1 MSGTIPAVEVRARL
15 SAAQTRRYYPG
26 QTVSVR
32 GQVLLRDGTPV
43 QGEGVTWLWR
53 RPDGVQLEISAV
65 WSTTEQTWLGALE
78 VQDTGSW
85 AVRLACTSPQRQTGW
100 VAFDVVAEPGADVA
114 PEGAVWMAEPG
125 SALVTG
131 NGGLVTGLRIGELP
145 PAEDLGALTLLGAEG
160 AEGAP
165 RRVLVT
171 RLRQDAQ
178 DQADQRVEQL
188 VPELV
193 PGAVER
199 ALPPL
204 AQPFVD
210 AAAGS
215 ALIADQRAA
224 DAESERRRAETA
236 AESTDAVVQ
245 NAAPQRTSV
254 AALVAAWTAAG
265 AGEGALG
272 VVFTIGPEEG
282 VYRLQ
287 DGLPV
292 RTGDTERQ
300 KKAFALAEA
309 QRTST
314 AARALPVL
322 GVVAPDVVTDN
333 LWEVADPAGRP
344 LLDIGEDLTLGM
356 AGVLLRGD
364 LMSLEDYSWGLR
376 TEAGKWLISGED
388 DGTAGV
394 AALLLYGQQLAP
406 MSVADDE
413 LPLVED
419 QWGHA
424 PLRWQ
429 EGGWLGLHI
438 GDSRM
443 RRVPLAPMQ
452 VSFPQGFVTPDE
464 RVSLGIHDDAT
475 IEARLSPD
483 ARDDLQ
489 ADTYLPPETMREIA
503 AFNVR
508 RHRNPRLIVGTV
520 QDSTGRAYDV
530 VQLAD
535 QYAVQTLADSVSP
548 LVLVIFFGQSNN
560 GGQGGPLL
568 GPIPQPQFP
577 HHFLMLG
584 DPSYW
589 PQAYA

>member
-1 MSGTIPAVEVRARL
+1 MANPVLMPAPDAVMVLPQGTTL
-15 SAAQTRRYYPG
+15 TG
-26 QTVSVR
+26 Q
-32 GQVLLRDGTPV
+32 L
-43 QGEGVTWLWR
+43 
-53 RPDGVQLEISAV
+53 I
-65 WSTTEQTWLGALE
+65 TE
-78 VQDTGSW
+78 
-85 AVRLACTSPQRQTGW
+85 LA
-100 VAFDVVAEPGADVA
+100 EM
-114 PEGAVWMAEPG
+114 E
-125 SALVTG
+125 
-131 NGGLVTGLRIGELP
+131 
-145 PAEDLGALTLLGAEG
+145 ALTG
-160 AEGAP
+160 
-165 RRVLVT
+165 
-171 RLRQDAQ
+171 Q
-178 DQADQRVEQL
+178 EQL
-188 VPELV
+188 VGVQDAAGLPL
-193 PGAVER
+193 GR
-199 ALPPL
+199 ALPVRVL
-204 AQPFVD
+204 REDVAQVAAEAIASTVVSEAGRVARETVD
-210 AAAGS
+210 ASVEGLQEIARQAATP
-215 ALIADQRAA
+215 AA
-224 DAESERRRAETA
+224 QEAAREEVAPSVAAA
-236 AESTDAVVQ
+236 AESAGQAEAAKQSAEAAQQRTEAAAQSTEAAVL
-245 NAAPQRTSV
+245 NAAPQRPSV
-254 AALVAAWTAAG
+254 AALVAAWSAVG

-322 GVVAPDVVTDN
+322 GMVAPDVVTDN
-333 LWEVADPAGRP
+333 LWEVTDPAGRP

-413 LPLVED
+413 LPLLED
-419 QWGHA
+419 QDGHA

-438 GDSRM
+438 GDSQI
-443 RRVPLAPMQ
+443 RRVTLAPMQ

-464 RVSLGIHDDAT
+464 RVVLGIHDNAT
-475 IEARLSPD
+475 VEARLSPD

-489 ADTYLPPETMREIA
+489 ADSYLPPETLRGIA

-508 RHRNPRLIVGTV
+508 RHRNSRLIVGTV

-535 QYAVQTLADSVSP
+535 QYDLQTLADSASP
-548 LVLVIFFGQSNN
+548 LVLLINYGQSNN
-560 GGQGGPLL
+560 GVQGGPLL